1 MLLYMFKLLK
11 SISSL
16 EIMMMQERIPLNFL
30 VDFI

>member
-1 MLLYMFKLLK
+1 MFKLLK

-30 VDFI
+30 LDFI

>member
-1 MLLYMFKLLK
+1 MFKLLK
-11 SISSL
+11 PISSL

>member
-1 MLLYMFKLLK
+1 MFKLLK

-16 EIMMMQERIPLNFL
+16 EIMMMQERVPLNFL

>member
-1 MLLYMFKLLK
+1 MFKLLK

-16 EIMMMQERIPLNFL
+16 EIMMMQERILLNFL

>member
-1 MLLYMFKLLK
+1 MFKLLK
-11 SISSL
+11 SISIL

>member
-1 MLLYMFKLLK
+1 MFKLLK

-16 EIMMMQERIPLNFL
+16 EVMMMQERIPLNFL

>member
-1 MLLYMFKLLK
+1 MFKLLK

-16 EIMMMQERIPLNFL
+16 EIMMMLERIPLNFL

>member
-1 MLLYMFKLLK
+1 MFKLLT

-16 EIMMMQERIPLNFL
+16 EVMMMQERIPLNFL

>member
-1 MLLYMFKLLK
+1 MFKLLK

-16 EIMMMQERIPLNFL
+16 EIKMMQERIPLNFL

>member
-1 MLLYMFKLLK
+1 MFKLLK

>member
-1 MLLYMFKLLK
+1 MFKLLK

-16 EIMMMQERIPLNFL
+16 EIIMMQERIPLNFL